1 MNNLLTEVSRI
12 QEIIGES
19 KKILNEGTLGTL
31 FKNVAEA
38 ELIKIIRNEVR
49 AAIKAGVKEADVVS
63 QKSASIQSK
72 ILKKTG
78 LKELTGAQKSGLK
91 AETLRIAKE
100 EAKQGAKQLPTK
112 SGQNI
117 VNKSI
122 NNITINLGAEAKS
135 IANAGSKVAKTTKGR
150 PKKLVKQPVDEKTI
164 VAVDESLNNGAKE
177 AIEQEVKKGPKTW
190 SNWKKWGVG
199 IGTASVLWL
208 LFYYMSKEGTPI
220 PEDMPEDSKN
230 ADKPEIPPP
239 TKTPPNKEVMKI
251 QRMLVRSGYYI
262 GNTGSSKDGVDGYYG
277 KRTKAA
283 YEAWDG
289 GESAEDFNNRVYKM
303 GKTTQQGGTTQ
314 GGTTQGGTTQGGTTQ
329 GGTTQGGTTQGGT
342 TQGGTTQGGTTQG
355 GGDREINIVNPD
367 EY

>member
-63 QKSASIQSK
+63 QKSASIESK
-72 ILKKTG
+72 ILTKTG
-78 LKELTGAQKSGLK
+78 LPNLTRVQKSGLK
-91 AETLRIAKE
+91 AETIRIAKE
-100 EAKQGAKQLPTK
+100 EAKVSAKQGAKQIPTK

-283 YEAWDG
+283 YEAWDS

-314 GGTTQGGTTQGGTTQ
+314 GGEVQGGTTQGGEVQ
-329 GGTTQGGTTQGGT
+329 GGTTQGGEV
-342 TQGGTTQGGTTQG
+342 QGGTTQG
-355 GGDREINIVNPD
+355 GGDREIDKINVN